1 MDNIMKTKATFALM
15 ALILGVCA
23 FLASCDKN
31 LLNVQNPNAQT
42 TGTFWK
48 TKEDAVKG
56 TNAIYQILQLDGS
69 YVRFSNSTADL
80 RGDDTKA
87 DSPWNEMT
95 DCGNFSLPATSLQVG
110 LIWRVYYEG
119 VYRANQ
125 VLENVPNIDMDANLK
140 ARLLGE
146 AHFLRGLYYF
156 HLLKFYHN
164 IPLVLH
170 TTQSQKDYLVSQ
182 APPDSVWM
190 QIESDFSAAASA
202 LPETYPSSD
211 IGRATK
217 GAAEAYLGK
226 AYLFTKQ
233 WQNAADEF
241 KKVIDSGVYGLVKNY
256 RDNFTTADEN
266 NKESIFEVQ
275 FNRDV
280 GGTETSWQ
288 SPPTPNWGQTQART
302 ITYAPTGFG
311 WADIEPT
318 KALFNAFQQ
327 DSTVDGKPDP
337 RLRASLF
344 YNYPGETVYGV
355 PFKQEYQGADTNK
368 VFWRKYESDTP
379 GGSEIDGRSG
389 INIRLMRYADVLL
402 MYAEAEN
409 NLGNTDAAYTY
420 VQMVRDRA
428 NLPDLR
434 TEKPGMN
441 QQQMQDQIAH
451 ERFLELN
458 GEEHRFDDIVRWG
471 WLKDPAKLKWLQQRD
486 PEFKGYVPGREYLPI
501 PQSELDVN
509 PKLHQNPGYG
519 S

>member
-1 MDNIMKTKATFALM
+1 MKTKATFVLM

-31 LLNVQNPNAQT
+31 LLNVQNPNEQT
-42 TGTFWK
+42 TATFWK
-48 TKEDAVKG
+48 TKDDAVKA
-56 TNAIYQILQLDGS
+56 TNSIYQILQLDGS
-69 YVRFSNSTADL
+69 FVRFSNTTADL

-87 DSPWNEMT
+87 DSPWSEMT
-95 DCGNFSLPATSLQVG
+95 DCGNFTLTATSLQVQ

-125 VLENVPNIDMDANLK
+125 VLENVPNIKMDPTLK

-146 AHFLRGLYYF
+146 AHFLRGFFYF
-156 HLLKFYHN
+156 ELLKFYHN
-164 IPLVLH
+164 VPLILH
-170 TTQSQKDYLVSQ
+170 TVKSQKDYLVAQ
-182 APPDSVWM
+182 APPDSVWA
-190 QIESDFSAAASA
+190 QIEKDFSAAIPV
-202 LPETYPSSD
+202 LPEKYSGD
-211 IGRATK
+211 NVGRATK

-233 WQNAADEF
+233 WQKASNEF
-241 KKVIDSGVYGLVKNY
+241 KKVIDSGVYGLVANY
-256 RDNFTTADEN
+256 RDNFTSADEN

-275 FNRDV
+275 FNRNI
-280 GGTETSWQ
+280 GGTATSWQ
-288 SPPTPNWGQTQART
+288 SPPQPDWGQTQARS

-311 WADIEPT
+311 WSDIEATPT
-318 KALFNAFQQ
+318 LLDEFKK
-327 DSTVDGKPDP
+327 DTTVSGGPDP
-337 RLRASLF
+337 RMRASLF

-379 GGSEIDGRSG
+379 GGSEIDARSG

-409 NLGNTDAAYTY
+409 NLGNTGVAYTY
-420 VQMVRDRA
+420 VQKVRARA
-428 NLPDLR
+428 DLPDLK
-434 TEKPGMN
+434 TVKPGMN

-451 ERFLELN
+451 ERFLELC
-458 GEEHRFDDIVRWG
+458 GEGHRFDDIVRWG

-501 PQSELDVN
+501 PQGELDVN